1 MTTTRP
7 DVLQALAASAQASGQ
22 AALCELGG
30 QHFKVV
36 VRKGR
41 LLVGAWVDAPR
52 RLSDKEC
59 EEIGEDAGFYDPKFG
74 PFSFAEC
81 RTARLIAEGYTGP
94 LCDHECQLSMH
105 VDCRDNFS
113 NMGRCAKC
121 GTVMAIT
128 QARRGQRQTFSY
140 GDWELRPHIFQAWQR
155 RGPLPGALQAHAH
168 HTKGAQT

>member
-7 DVLQALAASAQASGQ
+7 DVLQALIASAQASGQ

-41 LLVGAWVDAPR
+41 VLVGAWVDAPR

-94 LCDHECQLSMH
+94 LCDHECPLPAH
-105 VDCRDNFS
+105 FDGRDSF
-113 NMGRCAKC
+113 GDIAKC
-121 GTVMAIT
+121 IKCGVLLTVT
-128 QARRGQRQTFSY
+128 QSRRGQRQEFGYDT
-140 GDWELRPHIFQAWQR
+140 WNLRKHVYVAWRR
-155 RGPLPGALQAHAH
+155 RGPPPGALQPHAH
-168 HTKGAQT
+168 HGGIQP